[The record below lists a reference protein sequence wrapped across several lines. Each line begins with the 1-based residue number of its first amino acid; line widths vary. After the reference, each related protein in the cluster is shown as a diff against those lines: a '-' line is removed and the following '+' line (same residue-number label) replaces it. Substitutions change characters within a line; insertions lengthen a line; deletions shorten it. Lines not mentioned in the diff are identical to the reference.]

1 MLATWKSP
9 QVKLDSFSRCDR
21 TIWGVGTSQGGLT
34 LDPERIQ
41 EAIRI
46 VLHSRPQLPPLAQEL
61 GSQIVAGTL
70 APDTQLSEKI
80 FGRQRNVSRTSFR
93 EAIKVLEGK
102 GLVRSKQHTG
112 TYATPRQEWNGL
124 DPEIL
129 AWRIATGEIGGFL
142 HDFFDFRSY
151 LEPNAA
157 KSAASGARKDQI
169 RAARET
175 LALMDE
181 LQASD
186 PFGTEFVEADVRFH
200 KAIFEAA
207 DNEFLQ
213 GMSRTLDVPMRLSFT
228 LNSFLMV
235 GPGDR
240 LALHESVIDAIER
253 GAGDEAFDASLALL
267 TRVHQDIRRILPTT
281 DR

>member
-1 MLATWKSP
+1 MDT
-9 QVKLDSFSRCDR
+9 D
-21 TIWGVGTSQGGLT
+21 
-34 LDPERIQ
+34 RIQ
-41 EAIRI
+41 EAIRF
-46 VLHSRPQLPPLAQEL
+46 VLQSRPQLPPLAHEL

-70 APDTQLSEKI
+70 ASDTPLSEKM
-80 FGRQRNVSRTSFR
+80 FGRERSVSRTSFR

-102 GLVRSKQHTG
+102 GLVRSKQHAG
-112 TYATPRQEWNGL
+112 TYALPRDEWNVL

-129 AWRIATGEIGGFL
+129 AWRISTGKIGRFL
-142 HDFFDFRSY
+142 NDFFEFRMY
-151 LEPNAA
+151 VEPNAA
-157 KSAASGARKDQI
+157 KSAASGARREQI
-169 RAARET
+169 KEARAT
-175 LALMDE
+175 LELMTE

-186 PFGTEFVEADVRFH
+186 PFGAEFVDADVRFH

-228 LNSFLMV
+228 LHSFLEV

-253 GAGDEAFDASLALL
+253 GDGQQASEASLALL
-267 TRVHQDIRRILPTT
+267 SRVHEDVQRILPPTQT
-281 DR
+281 